1 MIICKMKDKPVKSIL
16 NKKYLYLFCVCIF
29 LISQIPIA
37 APSINKQ
44 SVMSNKKSNNALTL
58 LYPTG
63 GETFYIED
71 VIPVSWEVNLDS
83 VSFVLAYA
91 SLDSGKTWIQ
101 ILDTTASSLTG
112 NAPRITSIIRIDTL
126 FWKPTMHDFG
136 ENLQDIIDTNV
147 KTIPI
152 RMRIKDY
159 GDIYIIDTDFLTL
172 SVTPI
177 EIVSSIRQT
186 SQEITYTLSN
196 RMILLDTEPISSAG
210 KVCMY
215 TLDGK
220 LIKQIVLPGYRH
232 KHRISIADLVSGIYL
247 LKVWYYG
254 QHTSVFKLDVLF

>member
-1 MIICKMKDKPVKSIL
+1 MKSIL
-16 NKKYLYLFCVCIF
+16 YSKCLYLFCVCIL
-29 LISQIPIA
+29 LISQILIA
-37 APSINKQ
+37 APSINEK
-44 SVMSNKKSNNALTL
+44 SGVSKKTSNNALTL
-58 LYPTG
+58 LYPSS

-101 ILDTTASSLTG
+101 ILDTSESSLTG

-136 ENLQDIIDTNV
+136 ESLQDIIDTNV
-147 KTIPI
+147 KSIPI

-159 GDIYIIDTDFLTL
+159 GDIYIIDTDLLTL

-177 EIVSSIRQT
+177 GIVSSVHHT
-186 SQEITYTLSN
+186 SQEITCSLSN
-196 RMILLDTEPISSAG
+196 KTILLETEPFSSAG
-210 KVCMY
+210 NVYIY

-220 LIKQIVLPGYRH
+220 LIKQTALPGHRH
-232 KHRISIADLVSGIYL
+232 KHRIPIADLVSGIYL